1 MPRFLEEIAGL
12 LLERPDGTL
21 QFKQSFVRSMLAR
34 SRSIRARREL
44 HLRIAQRIAER
55 VEGPHDL
62 RALEVAHHLP
72 HTGPR
77 APADQVLHYSRV
89 AADQSTTMGAWAKA
103 ARYAEL
109 ALAALDV
116 ISQVPYSRDE
126 SGLGDGTTEPT
137 SDRIELHLAAA
148 QAHFRNH
155 DAQATLRHCEPL
167 VALGQAAGDHD
178 STLGPRSHFTAARTR
193 LTLTGDIGADL
204 DEFVD
209 LADFV
214 RTGFVEGAFV
224 CSPEVEAR
232 SWQTHAEIAMAAG
245 DLDRSAEAA
254 RAAITVAERSGNP
267 VVVAESEFA
276 IGLGHFG
283 ALEPVDTIAH
293 FERSIAAARAGG
305 DEWIVAWGM
314 GRLVLTNVIAGHIK
328 RSIIDAETTI
338 EHCRRTHHWAEHGLV
353 TAGAAAAQLSAGDLA
368 GAEKSTA
375 AAAIASHPRCLVPVH
390 PRPRLADPCVHPG
403 AQARSCWRTTIT
415 DGLGGRQRFAGRR
428 ASGS

>member
-1 MPRFLEEIAGL
+1 MNVGTAGFGDVILAQLDTLTNADRDLLLVATLMGNHLDAEDLRHVAGLGSSEMNQCLDSLEIAGL

-21 QFKQSFVRSMLAR
+21 QFKQSFVRSMVAR

-44 HLRIAQRIAER
+44 HLHIAQRIAER

-62 RALEVAHHLP
+62 RALEVA
-72 HTGPR
+72 TTSARGPR

-89 AADQSTTMGAWAKA
+89 AADQSTAMGAWAKA

-116 ISQVPYSRDE
+116 ISQVPYSRNE
-126 SGLGDGTTEPT
+126 GGLSDGATEPT
-137 SDRIELHLAAA
+137 SERIELHLLAA

-167 VALGQAAGDHD
+167 VALAQAAGDHD
-178 STLGPRSHFTAARTR
+178 AWGRGLIFAARTR

-232 SWQTHAEIAMAAG
+232 SWQTLAEIAMAAG

-267 VVVAESEFA
+267 VLVAESEFA
-276 IGLGHFG
+276 IGLGLFG
-283 ALEPVDTIAH
+283 ALEPVDAIAH

-314 GRLVLTNVIAGHIK
+314 AGSCSPTSSQGTSSD
-328 RSIIDAETTI
+328 RSSTRS
-338 EHCRRTHHWAEHGLV
+338 RRSSIV
-353 TAGAAAAQLSAGDLA
+353 
-368 GAEKSTA
+368 
-375 AAAIASHPRCLVPVH
+375 
-390 PRPRLADPCVHPG
+390 
-403 AQARSCWRTTIT
+403 
-415 DGLGGRQRFAGRR
+415 GGRITGRNT
-428 ASGS
+428 A